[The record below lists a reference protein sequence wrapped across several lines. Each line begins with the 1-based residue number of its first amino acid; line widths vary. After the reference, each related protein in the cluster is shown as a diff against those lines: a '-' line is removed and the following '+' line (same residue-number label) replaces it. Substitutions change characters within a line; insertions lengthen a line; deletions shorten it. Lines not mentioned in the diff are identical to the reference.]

1 MLELSCDSSYLKKT
15 WTGRPTG
22 WTEIHI
28 LVSASANILGPRR
41 PVTRVAWPNTPPTPK
56 NPPAGATGPGVS
68 LLAAWPRQGGLA
80 ATGCCLASRVRLG
93 VIARVRTRVRTRPR
107 DSESRVPTVSVTLPG
122 PLQLPESGRTFRV
135 GQSRTVGLQS
145 QSMLES
151 VGLD

>member
-93 VIARVRTRVRTRPR
+93 VIARVRTRVTSSYRDRDLARAPAGLELSESGSLGPWDSSLSPCRTRLR
-107 DSESRVPTVSVTLPG
+107 LS
-122 PLQLPESGRTFRV
+122 
-135 GQSRTVGLQS
+135 
-145 QSMLES
+145 
-151 VGLD
+151 